1 MLMGRSFTY
10 NKNGRGPK
18 TDPWGTPILTF
29 SHWDLCFVLLLL
41 KITVHWWRFS
51 KYNLIRKFDLF
62 EKLNVVSFFSTV
74 SNFIYSLQFQDCLVV
89 SSNITQTKFAKS
101 SGLLLD
107 EQCKQ
112 ATYRQKQL
120 LTMHCLN
127 HTSVI
132 VEWYGAEP
140 QHPKPTWCELLY
152 IKKEQ

>member
-1 MLMGRSFTY
+1 MFMGRSFTY

-18 TDPWGTPILTF
+18 KDPWRTPILTF
-29 SHWDLCFVLLLL
+29 SQWDLCFVLLLL
-41 KITVHWWRFS
+41 KITVQWWRFS
-51 KYNLIRKFDLF
+51 MYNLIQKFD
-62 EKLNVVSFFSTV
+62 FFFNWT
-74 SNFIYSLQFQDCLVV
+74 FFYSLQFQDCLVV
-89 SSNITQTKFAKS
+89 SSNITQTEFAKS
-101 SGLLLD
+101 SALLLD

-127 HTSVI
+127 HTSVK

-140 QHPKPTWCELLY
+140 QHPKPIWSELSY